1 LYGSNLQTTLFAM
14 SDEPA
19 WVRDDVDA
27 ILTALFDIRRLLTT
41 LLVELI
47 EDEGEEV
54 TDA

>member
-1 LYGSNLQTTLFAM
+1 M